1 MASVFN
7 DPEPGDPPSREE
19 PSDVTKHRMNLGR
32 DIVALAIVAAVGVA
46 GLSIVVYTTAQEAAA
61 VIGLF
66 TTLVGTL
73 AGMIFGASIGQKSAQ
88 QALAQANQAQVA
100 SLYVDPANAEDVVR
114 NSTVNGNPTE
124 EDF

>member
-1 MASVFN
+1 VADVFAN
-7 DPEPGDPPSREE
+7 QEPGDPPTRDES
-19 PSDVTKHRMNLGR
+19 PDVVKHRMNLGR

-100 SLYVDPANAEDVVR
+100 SLYVDPGNAESVLR
-114 NSTVNGNPTE
+114 NSTLNGNPE
-124 EDF
+124 EGF